1 MKKSI
6 IYLGIFASICI
17 NTSYAK
23 ALELDQQSIG
33 TEVSR
38 TESNSDL
45 TATSENNLSKPIV
58 TIESERKVM
67 ESIEMISSHYKKT
80 IEEIIEDDKKITES
94 SEELYMP
101 LFIEPTIEYYIRLD
115 NQIIESTISNDIYPI
130 EFDLINQS
138 NKMSNNFELKYK
150 EALKS

>member
-6 IYLGIFASICI
+6 IYLGIFASMFI
-17 NTSYAK
+17 NTSHAK
-23 ALELDQQSIG
+23 AAQFDQQGIE
-33 TEVSR
+33 TEVSQ
-38 TESNSDL
+38 TDL
-45 TATSENNLSKPIV
+45 NIISENNLSKS
-58 TIESERKVM
+58 TINLESEDKVI
-67 ESIEMISSHYKKT
+67 ESIEVISSHYKKS

-130 EFDLINQS
+130 DFDLINQS
-138 NKMSNNFELKYK
+138 NKMSHNFELKYK

>member
-6 IYLGIFASICI
+6 IYLGIFASMCI

-23 ALELDQQSIG
+23 ALELEQQSIG

-45 TATSENNLSKPIV
+45 TATSEKNLSKPIV
-58 TIESERKVM
+58 TLESERKVM

-80 IEEIIEDDKKITES
+80 IEEIIEVDQKITDYNEPI
-94 SEELYMP
+94 YQP
-101 LFIEPTIEYYIRLD
+101 LSIEPTIEDYIRLN
-115 NQIIESTISNDIYPI
+115 NQIIDSNNTNEILPI
-130 EFDLINQS
+130 NFELIEQS
-138 NKMSNNFELKYK
+138 NKVSYNFEFKANESIKL
-150 EALKS
+150 